1 MIGLNVNAQH
11 ADKKCQSRDTTEC
24 NTNNYISVE
33 VDPAP
38 FILGGYSF
46 SLKYSPAK
54 FRHFSLMGSVY
65 RSDFPD
71 KMMSEENYEN
81 GFRNLKIKTSYALF
95 ADYFLKENRTGFHF
109 GPSIFFYNKS
119 VEHNASDEVANYKS
133 VYPNVRAGYVFVP
146 FKNCGLYLNPWIN
159 FGKEIAVGNN
169 PSINDSEFVSD
180 DLSYIIALHIG
191 YRLFN

>member
-81 GFRNLKIKTSYALF
+81 GFRNLKIKTSYAIF
-95 ADYFLKENRTGFHF
+95 TDYFLRENRTGFYF
-109 GPSIFFYNKS
+109 GPSVFFYNKS
-119 VEHNASDEVANYKS
+119 VESNTTTEVVNFES
-133 VYPNVRAGYVFVP
+133 VYPNLRVGYVLKP
-146 FKNCGLYLNPWIN
+146 FKNSGFYINPWVN
-159 FGKEIAVGNN
+159 FGKEIITNKN
-169 PSINDSEFVSD
+169 EFFNQNDFVSED
-180 DLSYIIALHIG
+180 FSYIVAIHLG
-191 YRLFN
+191 YRFF